1 MTDFTTFLDQIP
13 GVSAAPKDTERG
25 VVEILG
31 FAIIFAAII
40 IGVILVYTNGLGAL
54 FQVQYGM
61 QANAGEQVMV
71 AMAENIDSV
80 VEQKAPKKQIEL
92 NLQAVSFGTLATS
105 NYEVEVTDAS
115 DTTVGYTEFESQ
127 ELQYRPENKLEYEV
141 PETTFNYMAGAVIRQ
156 DDEHQYMVSEP
167 PFTFTDTDAHLSLVE
182 LNGATASG
190 GGSHASVL
198 MSQTDH
204 QMVNTPTS
212 GDATVR
218 IKIQTS
224 RLKAQ
229 AWNQYFQQY
238 VNDPGVDMVEKPQNS
253 PISGVVAYEYTG
265 ESVVV
270 QKTGI
275 DVEVND

>member
-1 MTDFTTFLDQIP
+1 
-13 GVSAAPKDTERG
+13 
-25 VVEILG
+25 
-31 FAIIFAAII
+31 
-40 IGVILVYTNGLGAL
+40 
-54 FQVQYGM
+54 
-61 QANAGEQVMV
+61 
-71 AMAENIDSV
+71 
-80 VEQKAPKKQIEL
+80 
-92 NLQAVSFGTLATS
+92 
-105 NYEVEVTDAS
+105 
-115 DTTVGYTEFESQ
+115 
-127 ELQYRPENKLEYEV
+127 
-141 PETTFNYMAGAVIRQ
+141 MAGAVIRQ

-253 PISGVVAYEYTG
+253 PISGSLHTNTL
-265 ESVVV
+265 ESRLSCR
-270 QKTGI
+270 KPGLMWRSTT
-275 DVEVND
+275 NDATKFVL